1 MSRRPLD
8 ALRALRR
15 SARRQAEARFSA
27 ELAGLRVAEERAARC
42 AEREGAH
49 IAGRLRVASAR
60 LAVLETPGRGTPV
73 GRAQLH
79 ETRERLLRAEEVLLA
94 FGRQRAALRV
104 AESIRQVAERQALLR
119 AAELHL
125 EVVERLLAHRAAA
138 EKVRRR
144 RREERDADD
153 YSSSRNSSL

>member
-1 MSRRPLD
+1 MCGSGG
-8 ALRALRR
+8 RAHR
-15 SARRQAEARFSA
+15 
-27 ELAGLRVAEERAARC
+27 GP
-42 AEREGAH
+42 
-49 IAGRLRVASAR
+49 
-60 LAVLETPGRGTPV
+60 AVLETPGPGTPV
-73 GRAQLH
+73 GRAQMH

-94 FGRQRAALRV
+94 FGRQRAALQV
-104 AESIRQVAERQALLR
+104 AESIGQVAEGRAALC

-138 EKVRRR
+138 EQVRLR